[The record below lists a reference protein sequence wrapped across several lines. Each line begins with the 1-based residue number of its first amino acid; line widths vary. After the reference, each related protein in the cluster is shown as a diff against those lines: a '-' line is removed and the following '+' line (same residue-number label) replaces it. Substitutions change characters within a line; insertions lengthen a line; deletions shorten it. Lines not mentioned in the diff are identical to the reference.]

1 MGLRAMILRISLTL
15 SAMSSI
21 DMCCGFTGFSHCPFA
36 LRSGGR
42 LVSSYTHK
50 KTQLSA
56 ARRLN
61 TLSSGVLSL
70 KAEEKFGRG
79 LKAKMKE
86 GHSLVYDYVDGSS
99 PVIVYLPAFNQSRIT
114 SKSSALQTW
123 AKRNGKAFF
132 SADYYGCG
140 KSDGKFEDGTLT
152 MWTNDMITLIE
163 DVIKKPVLLVG
174 SGVGGWVGLHLA
186 MKRKNLVPAFPL
198 ARFATDVSNKVRGLV
213 GIAADPDF
221 TTDVVLPELD
231 DTVKEKIQK
240 DGSAMISWGVSE
252 YTISKKF
259 IDDSKNMLLLPGGS
273 ESLDIKCPV
282 RLIQGL
288 SDEEIPPDRALRI
301 SEAIKSDDVVVYY
314 VKDGDHFLD
323 QDEDIS
329 RMIDQV
335 QEMCSKYFEFDLTS
349 PGSG

>member
-1 MGLRAMILRISLTL
+1 MK
-15 SAMSSI
+15 
-21 DMCCGFTGFSHCPFA
+21 
-36 LRSGGR
+36 GG
-42 LVSSYTHK
+42 Y
-50 KTQLSA
+50 
-56 ARRLN
+56 
-61 TLSSGVLSL
+61 
-70 KAEEKFGRG
+70 
-79 LKAKMKE
+79 
-86 GHSLVYDYVDGSS
+86 SLVYDYIDGNK
-99 PVIVYLPAFNQSRIT
+99 PTIVYLPAFNQSRIN
-114 SKSSALQTW
+114 SKSTALQTW
-123 AKRNGKAFF
+123 AKRNGKSFF

-140 KSDGKFEDGTLT
+140 KSDGKFEDGTLS
-152 MWTNDMITLIE
+152 MWTNDMISLIE
-163 DVIKKPVLLVG
+163 NVIQRPVLLVG
-174 SGVGGWVGLHLA
+174 SGVGGWVGLHVAL
-186 MKRKNLVPAFPL
+186 KRKDL
-198 ARFATDVSNKVRGLV
+198 VRGLV

-231 DTVKEKIQK
+231 DSIKEKIQK

-301 SEAIKSDDVVVYY
+301 SEAIKNDDVVVYY

-335 QEMCSKYFEFDLTS
+335 QELCSKYFEFDLTS